1 MDAAKGWPDSLQ
13 PNIARS
19 SLAHLQPFQAELAD
33 LPLEMIK
40 KQLGKEDVVKLSF
53 NENPY
58 GPSPRAIRA
67 MEAELSSMHLYQ
79 DAAGENLKTAIAS
92 RLEVHREGIILTN
105 GADELILLVTL
116 AFLDPGDEVI
126 IPSPTFGQYAASSIA
141 MGAKPVKVALQDFRI
156 DIHNILAAVTDRT
169 KMVFACNPNNPT
181 GTILSKGELE
191 YLIGNLPEDILLVV
205 DEAYI
210 DYVTEPDYT
219 SAIDYLDQ
227 RGNLLIIRTFSKLH
241 ALAAARVGFGIGPL
255 PVIELLQR
263 VRPPFNV
270 NRVGQAGALASWQ
283 DTCYQKKM
291 QALNTANREYL
302 CDILTRIQMP
312 YVPSQANFVLVDTN
326 QEATR
331 VYKKLE
337 AEGIIVRNANIFG
350 LPRHLRITVGR
361 KEDLTRLGQVLAEGC

>member
-19 SLAHLQPFQAELAD
+19 SLAYLQPFQAELAD

-79 DAAGENLKTAIAS
+79 DAAGEDLKTAIAS